1 MTLPYCCLFYKTNC
15 MSQETTLDLL
25 TWWGEQSFAGKEFYN
40 LEADGTLMLLAGN
53 NIKERVVATLA
64 PENADVVLKTLLEKF
79 ASIEAKVLEMEVEW
93 IATEDKL
100 RLADKVNTIKE
111 QLNRAAAAGNIQKL
125 ALLIHD
131 WEHTIYTLTEEHYNA
146 KLKIAEQAEAMAESN
161 EWKDTAQAFRDMTD
175 VWRAVGY
182 LDKNRNDVLW
192 NRVEAARKKF
202 QERKKQHHEDE
213 EKDLL
218 VNLDLKLDLVE
229 QAESI
234 ANSTEWK
241 KTTETFHRLT
251 EEWKTIGHTLN
262 KKNEELWQRFLAAKS
277 VFFENKRQ
285 HYNVVQAEQEA
296 NYTIKLALVEKAEAM
311 KDSTEWNVTAQ
322 AYAGLMEEWKKT
334 GRVPQAKSDELWK
347 RFTDAQEVF
356 FDAKRKHSDAVK
368 EDLNNNYNLK
378 KALLER
384 AQKLQYSNHWSDTT
398 TQLNELLDEWKKI
411 GPVPRIH
418 SEQMW
423 EDLNAARKNFF
434 ARKDASREQ
443 RKQYA
448 EQQKANRIAEAKG
461 MVTQLHR
468 DIKEEEEKIADFKVA
483 IENISPGKKAEELRA
498 HLAKLIEEGA
508 RNIKR
513 WQEKLALANEDVKAT
528 ELQEEKASV
537 EANPATEPE

>member
-1 MTLPYCCLFYKTNC
+1 

-64 PENADVVLKTLLEKF
+64 PENADVVLKTLQEKF
-79 ASIEAKVLEMEVEW
+79 AAIEAKVLEMEVEW

-161 EWKDTAQAFRDMTD
+161 EWKDTAQAFRDITD
-175 VWRAVGY
+175 VWRAAGY

-285 HYNVVQAEQEA
+285 HYNIVQAEQEA
-296 NYTIKLALVEKAEAM
+296 NYAIKLALVEKAEAM

-528 ELQEEKASV
+528 ELQEEKASA
-537 EANPATEPE
+537 EASTTTEPE